1 MLCSCLQGGVHPAK
15 IGRLS
20 QSGAALA
27 GRYVLAIAFAIG
39 VVVDVRIDFAGAG
52 RMLFGG
58 LALALCPF
66 RLFLCGELGLL
77 RAPGSGLG
85 LLAQSS
91 SLLAPLLQPAPAS
104 DSEDEGKQ

>member
-1 MLCSCLQGGVHPAK
+1 M
-15 IGRLS
+15 
-20 QSGAALA
+20 
-27 GRYVLAIAFAIG
+27 AIAFAIG

-77 RAPGSGLG
+77 RAPGSGVG
-85 LLAQSS
+85 LLAQSCG
-91 SLLAPLLQPAPAS
+91 LLAPLLQPALAS
-104 DSEDEGKQ
+104 DDKTRASKTTAATTITMIQVVLMDACLPRPSGVKPSYA